1 MAEKMFVNYC
11 NHFIKLRVIIDHKNI
26 FGKIKRFNA
35 DDKDSVCSGFV
46 KWVNT
51 DPEFGLDSRNLSSG
65 ICEQQRSF
73 RIIKV
78 IWNRWNASAQ
88 SDQRLCY
95 SIIVKYHI

>member
-51 DPEFGLDSRNLSSG
+51 DPEFGFDSRKPVFGDLRTTKEFQN
-65 ICEQQRSF
+65 
-73 RIIKV
+73 
-78 IWNRWNASAQ
+78 
-88 SDQRLCY
+88 Y
-95 SIIVKYHI
+95 